1 MRTYLYTI
9 IKGTTE
15 FILALL
21 NYKSNL
27 KTFSGITCASCLQ
40 RDIVNCLETEDKLTR
55 LDIMEDV
62 IEGAQLHVDAY
73 SVNLWLHD
81 DTNERK
87 NVVVVEYPETCVLVM
102 EVLPQSGSEYISLHL
117 EPLHHH
123 SVSTP

>member
-1 MRTYLYTI
+1 M
-9 IKGTTE
+9 K
-15 FILALL
+15 
-21 NYKSNL
+21 
-27 KTFSGITCASCLQ
+27 
-40 RDIVNCLETEDKLTR
+40 
-55 LDIMEDV
+55 DV

-123 SVSTP
+123 SVSTPRAFPRLHRGNTCRGAVNTRRTHSQPCFPSKA